1 MRFHQT
7 MNYRKADRVPR
18 FDEGIR
24 GDVINRWRE
33 HGMPWDRSLSQLF
46 SYDGRREFATDIV
59 SGPHSKAEHHFSE
72 IANGSDDTIML
83 VVHSGFFPAMSISGW
98 SSFMRTMNLI
108 IDHPDSVR
116 RIMRGHG
123 NTAARVAENVLA
135 KIHVDA
141 AIFSEPIGGNDKPLI
156 SPFMY
161 EDFALKS
168 YEPLLNVLK
177 RHHIETIIFR
187 SYGNPRVLFPSLLKW
202 GFNCVWACESNMA
215 DMDYRS
221 LRKEFGREM
230 RLIGGIDLD
239 ILRQDKEAIRR
250 EVEEKIPPLLSDGGY
265 IPLADGRIRQDV
277 PYENYVF
284 YRELLKEITDP

>member
-1 MRFHQT
+1 
-7 MNYRKADRVPR
+7 
-18 FDEGIR
+18 
-24 GDVINRWRE
+24 
-33 HGMPWDRSLSQLF
+33 
-46 SYDGRREFATDIV
+46 
-59 SGPHSKAEHHFSE
+59 
-72 IANGSDDTIML
+72 
-83 VVHSGFFPAMSISGW
+83 
-98 SSFMRTMNLI
+98 
-108 IDHPDSVR
+108 
-116 RIMRGHG
+116 
-123 NTAARVAENVLA
+123 
-135 KIHVDA
+135 
-141 AIFSEPIGGNDKPLI
+141 
-156 SPFMY
+156 MY

-177 RHHIETIIFR
+177 RHQIETIIFR

-221 LRKEFGREM
+221 LRREFGRKM

-284 YRELLKEITDP
+284 YRELFKEITDP